1 MILVITERWVLR
13 KIAQHRY
20 RVARKDSKV
29 NRKEAES
36 ILTYRK
42 VRGVERDAFNDYL
55 INELDPIPS
64 RLRHKLYPILKYFY
78 RFDAAKGGKLIIS
91 VNDIIDQALKDGY
104 LYPLD
109 YCEDEDF
116 DRLKLTKKGYKYIS
130 RLYWIC
136 SFYNNHHAQDGI
148 STLIKWGIPLLVFWI
163 LSHFFNINITPK

>member
-1 MILVITERWVLR
+1 
-13 KIAQHRY
+13 
-20 RVARKDSKV
+20 
-29 NRKEAES
+29 
-36 ILTYRK
+36 
-42 VRGVERDAFNDYL
+42 L